1 LSYDEEMVALRLLPD
16 RRDELS
22 HLPVQTVNR
31 LHRLRAELIPGGAKR
46 DMSALQAKRLP
57 ATVKPRTADSATY
70 ATRARF
76 LVVPHVYELIDA
88 FPRGIRNTAAGQR
101 DESEPG
107 LDLAVPWRLS
117 SQQHAGPGGWTRNR

>member
-1 LSYDEEMVALRLLPD
+1 MTD

-31 LHRLRAELIPGGAKR
+31 LHRLLAELIPGAAKR
-46 DMSALQAKRLP
+46 DLSALQTKRLL
-57 ATVKPRTADSATY
+57 ATVKPRTADSATH
-70 ATRARF
+70 ATRARV
-76 LVVPHVYELIDA
+76 LVVTHVYQFIDA
-88 FPRGIRNTAAGQR
+88 FPRGIRNTAAGRATSPNQW
-101 DESEPG
+101 

>member
-1 LSYDEEMVALRLLPD
+1 MTD

-31 LHRLRAELIPGGAKR
+31 LHRLLAELIPGAAKR
-46 DMSALQAKRLP
+46 DLSALQTKRLL
-57 ATVKPRTADSATY
+57 ATVKPRTADSATH
-70 ATRARF
+70 ATRARV
-76 LVVPHVYELIDA
+76 LVVPHVYQLIDA
-88 FPRGIRNTAAGQR
+88 FPRGIGNTAAGQR
-101 DESEPG
+101 DESEAG